1 MAFTIAVPT
10 VIPAQPSITPEF
22 DAALRRWTAAQEALY
37 KATGEELAAREAV
50 VAAGF
55 KAPVEGVNN
64 VPIGNGWTLEGTFR
78 NNYNLDNA
86 EVETALKQLPT
97 AIARELVS
105 WSAKLKVGQY
115 KKLEPAHKAI
125 VNEVLTIK
133 PGLPALKLIPPKEG
147 T

>member
-1 MAFTIAVPT
+1 MGFEVPT
-10 VIPAQPSITPEF
+10 NQPKVTPELT
-22 DAALRRWTAAQEALY
+22 AALHRWTEAKSKL
-37 KATGEELAAREAV
+37 ALAEAEELAARNAV
-50 VAAGF
+50 VEFGF
-55 KAPVEGVNN
+55 NAPVEGVNN
-64 VPIGNGWTLEGTFR
+64 VPLLNGWTLEGTFR
-78 NNYNLDNA
+78 NNYNLENA
-86 EVETALKQLPT
+86 EVETALKQLPP